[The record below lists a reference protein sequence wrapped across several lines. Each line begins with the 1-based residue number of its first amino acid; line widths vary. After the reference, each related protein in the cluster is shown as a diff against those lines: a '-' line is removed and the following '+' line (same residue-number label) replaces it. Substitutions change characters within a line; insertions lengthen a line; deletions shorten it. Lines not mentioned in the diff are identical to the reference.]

1 MVRIERAGQTNP
13 FGTRRASSSAVAA

>member
-1 MVRIERAGQTNP
+1 MVRVEPAVQINP